1 MFQGWLYVHEKVSD
15 HGGGRHVSHI
25 DVASVVFGRVGQ
37 PQPPHLEF
45 FHGSILSLNACCLRF
60 ALAVTAKDGRVEVQL
75 ALHPPHRSGLAAFP
89 HPALGAIMTCAAR
102 LHYDSCDRQVP
113 AQSPAPALP
122 QCALATGPLPS
133 TRSSLAL
140 TASSFAVSS
149 VLPGHPTAHILA
161 SHDSCVIR
169 LVARGPPLLLTRR
182 FRANMSSPMFR
193 GRLCVHKE
201 VYDHGGGQRI
211 WHIDTSPVAFDSLDN
226 LGLHEFV
233 ALSRLN
239 TLSKR
244 LLFTLHPSVTGED
257 AKLATGLRA
266 PDFPG
271 RTFTGKSTSALHGAL
286 PSHFSQERL

>member
-1 MFQGWLYVHEKVSD
+1 M
-15 HGGGRHVSHI
+15 
-25 DVASVVFGRVGQ
+25 
-37 PQPPHLEF
+37 
-45 FHGSILSLNACCLRF
+45 
-60 ALAVTAKDGRVEVQL
+60 
-75 ALHPPHRSGLAAFP
+75 
-89 HPALGAIMTCAAR
+89 
-102 LHYDSCDRQVP
+102 
-113 AQSPAPALP
+113 P

-271 RTFTGKSTSALHGAL
+271 RTFTGKSTSAFHGAPRLATGLRAADFPDRTFTGKSTSALHGAL
-286 PSHFSQERL
+286 PGCQSPVAPSPIAVRALRCASANASLRSPQDQVFVLCVMPKDAPRDASCASSRGATSRCVRAGTAPLARYRRPLRTNRGCEPFPRR